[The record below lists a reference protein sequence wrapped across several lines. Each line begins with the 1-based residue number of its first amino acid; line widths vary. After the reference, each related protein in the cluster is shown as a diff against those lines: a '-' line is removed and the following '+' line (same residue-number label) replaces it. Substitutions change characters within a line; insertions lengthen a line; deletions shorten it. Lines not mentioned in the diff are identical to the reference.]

1 MKEEKENV
9 PKEKRKF
16 IPFNLIWC
24 FSSFIIPF
32 IVLTNLFNFPNWPSA
47 FLSLYLY
54 IQDIYT
60 EGQINYLEEKIGKLE
75 EKTKNQPQ

>member
-1 MKEEKENV
+1 MIEEKENV

-16 IPFNLIWC
+16 IPFNLLWC
-24 FSSFIIPF
+24 FSSFIVPF
-32 IVLTNLFNFPNWPSA
+32 MVLTSLFNFPNLPSF

-60 EGQINYLEEKIGKLE
+60 EGQVNYLEEKVGKLE
-75 EKTKNQPQ
+75 EKIKNLPQ